1 MRSYRS
7 HPARLLLPMV
17 LALACPGIARAQEG
31 DETAAEVSRARDL
44 LNGVLPQGLSRD
56 VRTQYMMIDQIQI
69 VVPGRAPGGS
79 GGFDEGGPGD
89 EPAGGGGPSA
99 DGVFLASTAE
109 GGRFILLAGPGAAAA
124 DDQEAIVGFLRSLG
138 ESTGPAFQFQVGG
151 QNAFSL
157 SADGLVVEPVVIR
170 DQLLQSV
177 QTQITSLAAQNPVTQ
192 VLNAYCL
199 EFLKSPPSVDQIF
212 RIADEQLQQLYRPAA
227 NILRAGRQLVEN
239 GVFSGEPLDY
249 VYSIKQWAL
258 WAAEGDYSFESFSQR
273 FLAHAQDNFAMAG
286 KSWNEQIQL
295 LVEGTLPER
304 WDFIQQMLALADQ
317 MPGGAQWPFGN

>member
-7 HPARLLLPMV
+7 HPARLLFPLV
-17 LALACPGIARAQEG
+17 LALASPGIARAQEG
-31 DETAAEVSRARDL
+31 DEAAAEVSRARDL

-69 VVPGRAPGGS
+69 VVPGRGS
-79 GGFDEGGPGD
+79 GQGDGGHGDELTRRGGPG
-89 EPAGGGGPSA
+89 A

-109 GGRFILLAGPGAAAA
+109 GGRFILLADPVVAGASAD

-157 SADGLVVEPVVIR
+157 STDGLVVEPVVIR

-177 QTQITSLAAQNPVTQ
+177 EAQITSLAAQNPVTQ

-258 WAAEGDYSFESFSQR
+258 WAAEGDYSFDSFSKR

-286 KSWNEQIQL
+286 KSWNEQVQR

-304 WDFIQQMLALADQ
+304 WGFIQQMLSLADQ